1 METNTQSIIPCLTF
15 NNQAEEAVNFYV
27 SIFSAV
33 FENSKLLNIY
43 HYSKEEL
50 EVLSFL
56 PEDIRPGPAGGVR
69 TIKFLLN
76 GQEFVAVNG
85 GSYFKFCEGVSLYV
99 RCKTLEEIDWLWEKL
114 TEGGEE
120 NQCGWLKDKYGVS
133 WQIAPAVV
141 DEMLDDPDVEKS
153 NRVIIAIYG
162 MKKYDIEALKK
173 AYEGR

>member
-15 NNQAEEAVNFYV
+15 NNQAEEAVNFYI

-85 GSYFKFCEGVSLYV
+85 G
-99 RCKTLEEIDWLWEKL
+99 
-114 TEGGEE
+114 
-120 NQCGWLKDKYGVS
+120 
-133 WQIAPAVV
+133 
-141 DEMLDDPDVEKS
+141 
-153 NRVIIAIYG
+153 
-162 MKKYDIEALKK
+162 
-173 AYEGR
+173 